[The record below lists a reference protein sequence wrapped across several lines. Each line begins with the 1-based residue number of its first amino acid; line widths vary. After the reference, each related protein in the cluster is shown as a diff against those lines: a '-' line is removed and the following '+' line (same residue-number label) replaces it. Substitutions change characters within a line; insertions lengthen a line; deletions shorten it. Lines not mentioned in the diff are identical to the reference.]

1 MDHPFPHLHIK
12 LYYCTSGGN
21 KLEIPAQTTRM
32 SFIRETSVIG
42 RVFFKIEKT
51 VSFGQKLSPHVSRHW
66 LFWLQ

>member
-32 SFIRETSVIG
+32 SYIRGTSVIG
-42 RVFFKIEKT
+42 GVFFRTEKT
-51 VSFGQKLSPHVSRHW
+51 FIRPIALSTCIRA
-66 LFWLQ
+66 LAI